1 MSSKIRRQSIISSLI
16 IYSGFLI
23 GFVNVYFFTR
33 NGAFSTDQYGLYNIF
48 IAAGAFLASLGSL
61 AMPGYI
67 HKFFPY
73 YHDRLPAE
81 KNDQISW
88 ALLISFLGCV
98 LVAAGG
104 WTFKGLVIQKFGS
117 NSGLF
122 VQYYLWLFPFVF
134 GLILYNVLEAYGW
147 VLQKSVLTTFIKE
160 LEWRGIITIL
170 VVLFSFGV
178 IKSFDTFVILFSLS
192 YFLLFI
198 TLLIYL
204 VAVRKIHLTFK
215 VSIVTK
221 KFLKKIAGFCLFI
234 FGAGIVF
241 NLSAIFDT
249 IVIASVLPNGLE
261 KAAIFS
267 LAQLMT
273 GIIQAPQRSVIA
285 ATIPHLSIAW
295 KNKQI
300 ETIQTIYQRSSI
312 NLLLIACV
320 LFVLI
325 ALNYKDAV
333 ITFNINQDYL
343 QGFIPF
349 IFLGL
354 TRVIDLGT
362 GVNAQIIG
370 TSNFWRFELYSGLV
384 LMGCM
389 LPLSYI
395 LAKQFDI
402 LGPTIAGLISTVIYN
417 AFRIVFLWKKYRL
430 FPFTPKSVYMLNIAL
445 AVYIVTWLLFDSWSG
460 LPGLFIRSIFT
471 LILFVAGIL
480 ILKPSPDIRPVIQA
494 LLNRSPWRRRKP

>member
-1 MSSKIRRQSIISSLI
+1 M
-16 IYSGFLI
+16 
-23 GFVNVYFFTR
+23 
-33 NGAFSTDQYGLYNIF
+33 
-48 IAAGAFLASLGSL
+48 
-61 AMPGYI
+61 
-67 HKFFPY
+67 
-73 YHDRLPAE
+73 
-81 KNDQISW
+81 
-88 ALLISFLGCV
+88 
-98 LVAAGG
+98 
-104 WTFKGLVIQKFGS
+104 
-117 NSGLF
+117 
-122 VQYYLWLFPFVF
+122 
-134 GLILYNVLEAYGW
+134 
-147 VLQKSVLTTFIKE
+147 
-160 LEWRGIITIL
+160 
-170 VVLFSFGV
+170 
-178 IKSFDTFVILFSLS
+178 
-192 YFLLFI
+192 
-198 TLLIYL
+198 
-204 VAVRKIHLTFK
+204 
-215 VSIVTK
+215 VTK

-300 ETIQTIYQRSSI
+300 EKIQTIYQRSSI
-312 NLLLIACV
+312 NLLVIACV

-343 QGFIPF
+343 LGFIPF

-354 TRVIDLGT
+354 TRVIDSGS

-402 LGPTIAGLISTVIYN
+402 LGPTIAGLISTIIYN

-445 AVYIVTWLLFDSWSG
+445 AVYMITWLLFDSWSG
-460 LPGLFIRSIFT
+460 LPGLFMRSIFA
-471 LILFVAGIL
+471 LVLFAVGIL
-480 ILKPSPDIRPVIQA
+480 MLKPSPDIRPVIQA
-494 LLNRSPWRRRKP
+494 LLNRSPWRRREP

>member
-33 NGAFSTDQYGLYNIF
+33 NGAFSTDQYGLYNMI
-48 IAAGAFLASLGSL
+48 IAAGSFLSSVGSL

-88 ALLISFLGCV
+88 ALVISFLGCV
-98 LVAAGG
+98 LVAVGG
-104 WTFKGLVIQKFGS
+104 WVFKGLVIQKFGS
-117 NSGLF
+117 NSALF
-122 VQYYLWLFPFVF
+122 VQYYTWLFPFVF

-160 LEWRGIITIL
+160 VEWRCIITIL
-170 VVLFSFGV
+170 VVLFSFGI
-178 IKSFDTFVILFSLS
+178 IKSFDTFVMLFSLS
-192 YFLLFI
+192 YFALFI

-204 VAVRKIHLTFK
+204 VTTKKIHLTLK
-215 VSIVTK
+215 ASVVTK
-221 KFLKKIAGFCLFI
+221 KFLKKITAFCGFV

-261 KAAIFS
+261 KAAVFS

-273 GIIQAPQRSVIA
+273 GIIQAPQRSVVA
-285 ATIPHLSIAW
+285 AAVPHLSFAW

-300 ETIQTIYQRSSI
+300 QTIQTIYQRSSI
-312 NLLLIACV
+312 NLLIIACV

-325 ALNYKDAV
+325 VLNYKDAV
-333 ITFNINQDYL
+333 ITFNINRDYL
-343 QGFIPF
+343 LGFLPF
-349 IFLGL
+349 VFLGL

-389 LPLSYI
+389 LPLSYL

-402 LGPTIAGLISTVIYN
+402 LGPTIAGLISAIIYN
-417 AFRIVFLWKKYRL
+417 AFRIVFLWKKYQL
-430 FPFTPKSVYMLNIAL
+430 FPFTPKSVYVLNIAL
-445 AVYIVTWLLFDSWSG
+445 AVYMITWLLFEGWSG
-460 LPGLFIRSIFT
+460 LTGLFTRSIFA
-471 LILFVAGIL
+471 LLLFIGGIL
-480 ILKPSPDIRPVIQA
+480 ILKPSPDIRPVLQA
-494 LLNRSPWRRRKP
+494 LLNRSPWREK

>member
-33 NGAFSTDQYGLYNIF
+33 NGAFSTDQYGVYNII
-48 IAAGAFLASLGSL
+48 IAAGIFLASLGSL

-73 YHDRLPAE
+73 YHDRLSPE
-81 KNDQISW
+81 TNDQISW
-88 ALLISFLGCV
+88 ALLISLLGCV
-98 LVAAGG
+98 LIAVGG
-104 WTFKGLVIQKFGS
+104 WAFKGLVIRKFGS
-117 NSGLF
+117 NSALF
-122 VQYYLWLFPFVF
+122 IQYYQWLFPFVF

-147 VLQKSVLTTFIKE
+147 VLQKSVLTTFLKE
-160 LEWRGIITIL
+160 VQWRCIITVL
-170 VVLFSFGV
+170 VVLFFFGI
-178 IKSFDTFVILFSLS
+178 IKSFDTFIVLFSFS
-192 YFLLFI
+192 YFALFL
-198 TLLIYL
+198 TLLTYL
-204 VAVRKIHLTFK
+204 LAARKIHLTFK
-215 VSIVTK
+215 VSVVTK
-221 KFLKKIAGFCLFI
+221 RFLKKIAGFCMFV
-234 FGAGIVF
+234 FGAGIVL

-261 KAAIFS
+261 KAAVFS

-273 GIIQAPQRSVIA
+273 SIIQAPQRSVVA
-285 ATIPHLSIAW
+285 AAIPHLSIAW

-300 ETIQTIYQRSSI
+300 PTIQNIYQRSSI
-312 NLLLIACV
+312 NLLMIASV

-325 ALNYKDAV
+325 ALNYRQAV
-333 ITFNINQDYL
+333 VTFDINKDYL
-343 QGFIPF
+343 LGFVPF

-354 TRVIDLGT
+354 TRVIDSGT

-389 LPLSYI
+389 LPLSY
-395 LAKQFDI
+395 LFAKQFDI
-402 LGPTIAGLISTVIYN
+402 LGPTIAGLISTIIYN
-417 AFRIVFLWKKYRL
+417 TFRIVFLWKKYRL

-445 AVYIVTWLLFDSWSG
+445 GVYIITWLLFDSWSG
-460 LPGLFIRSIFT
+460 LPGLFARSIFA
-471 LILFVAGIL
+471 LILFAAGIL
-480 ILKPSPDIRPVIQA
+480 ILKPSPDMGPVMQA
-494 LLNRSPWRRRKP
+494 LLNRTPWRRKKL